1 MKDVFNSYTMSNNLY
16 FGNYWREMVLSQYI
30 KRSLRFLTIE
40 KVKIM
45 KGSTPTLV
53 VEMFPFNEENI

>member
-1 MKDVFNSYTMSNNLY
+1 
-16 FGNYWREMVLSQYI
+16 MVLSQYI

>member
-16 FGNYWREMVLSQYI
+16 FGNYWKEMVLSQYI
-30 KRSLRFLTIE
+30 KRSFRFLTIE

-53 VEMFPFNEENI
+53 AEMFPFNEENI

>member
-1 MKDVFNSYTMSNNLY
+1 MKDVFNSYTMSNNPY
-16 FGNYWREMVLSQYI
+16 FGNYWKEMVLSQYI

-40 KVKIM
+40 KVEIM

>member
-16 FGNYWREMVLSQYI
+16 FGNYWKEMVLSQYI